1 MFVKRN
7 RRMYLWCALCVICL
21 ISCAIYPFKSTSN
34 PDDKTDYQSL
44 IALVMGRFQ
53 DTATCNPII
62 NQSSVMKHNLTDIR
76 VQKTDIILT
85 KPAAAAV
92 EDSNRKVILLWRSN
106 PNSSFWDEYPDGSNF
121 FGSRCP
127 QRYCEITRDRS
138 RAAEASVVVFWH
150 VEKRTVW
157 PEVRHQNQSYVHFLN
172 ERPGPWHESMI
183 NYNGRINITWGY
195 RRDSD
200 VSSHD
205 IIETNRK
212 YIPEEEYKP
221 RIPLSN
227 KTRSVVWPVSHC
239 NASSKRDIYAKELS
253 KYIDVDVYGTCGS
266 LNCSRELGFTQCL
279 ENFESTYKF
288 YLSFENRICRD
299 YVTEKFFTPLQYE
312 LIPIVMG
319 GGDYNEAGPPHSCIN
334 VRDYDSPKD
343 LAKYLH
349 FLADNEEAYYSYFS
363 WKARFV
369 TKQRNLEGKCLL
381 CDIAHN
387 IRAWSRPARE
397 DYYNWWFS
405 GCDDSLVDNM
415 RAQGNW

>member
-1 MFVKRN
+1 MC
-7 RRMYLWCALCVICL
+7 CALCVICL
-21 ISCAIYPFKSTSN
+21 ISCAIYSFKSTKTWPVDNVNRSN
-34 PDDKTDYQSL
+34 PDDKTYDQTPISP
-44 IALVMGRFQ
+44 VMGGFQ
-53 DTATCNPII
+53 DTATYNTLSVI
-62 NQSSVMKHNLTDIR
+62 NQSIVMKHNLTDIS
-76 VQKTDIILT
+76 VQKTDINLT
-85 KPAAAAV
+85 KPAAV
-92 EDSNRKVILLWRSN
+92 EDSNRKVILLWCSN

-121 FGSRCP
+121 FSSKCP
-127 QRYCEITRDRS
+127 QSYCEITRDRA

-183 NYNGRINITWGY
+183 DYNGRINITWGY

-200 VSSHD
+200 VSAHG

-212 YIPEEEYKP
+212 YLPEEEYKP

-239 NASSKRDIYAKELS
+239 HASSKRDIYAKELS
-253 KYIDVDVYGTCGS
+253 KYIDVDVYGKCGS
-266 LNCSRELGFTQCL
+266 FNCSRKLVFQCL
-279 ENFESTYKF
+279 EKFESTYKF

-299 YVTEKFFTPLQYE
+299 YVTEKFFHPLKYE

-319 GGDYNEAGPPHSCIN
+319 GGDYNEAGPPHSFIN

-349 FLADNEEAYYSYFS
+349 FLADNEEEYYSYFS
-363 WKARFV
+363 WKARFGM
-369 TKQRNLEGKCLL
+369 KGKNLEGKCLL

-387 IRAWSRPARE
+387 ITAWSRPARE

-415 RAQGNW
+415 RAKGNW